1 MMLRVLRGTQLQ
13 VRKLWRRLCR
23 CVTVEIAGRCAG
35 LAGSAAGRTHS
46 CVPRRSTKA
55 LLRVSPSYAHG
66 VSDRRDAAWI
76 HLRAGLAAGA

>member
-1 MMLRVLRGTQLQ
+1 MMLLLRDTQPQ

-23 CVTVEIAGRCAG
+23 CVTFEIAGRCAV

-66 VSDRRDAAWI
+66 VSDRRGAAWN
-76 HLRAGLAAGA
+76 HSRELSAAVA

>member
-1 MMLRVLRGTQLQ
+1 MMLLLRDTQPQ

-23 CVTVEIAGRCAG
+23 CVTFERAGRCAV

-66 VSDRRDAAWI
+66 VSDRRGAAWN
-76 HLRAGLAAGA
+76 HSRELLAAVA

>member
-1 MMLRVLRGTQLQ
+1 MMLLLRDTQPQ

-23 CVTVEIAGRCAG
+23 CVTFEVAGRCAV

-66 VSDRRDAAWI
+66 VSDRRGAAWN
-76 HLRAGLAAGA
+76 HSRELSAAVA

>member
-1 MMLRVLRGTQLQ
+1 MMLLLRDTQPQ

-23 CVTVEIAGRCAG
+23 CVTFEIAGRCAV

-66 VSDRRDAAWI
+66 VSDRRGAAWN
-76 HLRAGLAAGA
+76 HSRELLAAVA

>member
-1 MMLRVLRGTQLQ
+1 MILLLRDMQPQ

-23 CVTVEIAGRCAG
+23 CVTVEIAGRCAV

-55 LLRVSPSYAHG
+55 LLRVSPSYAHD
-66 VSDRRDAAWI
+66 VSDRRGAAWN
-76 HLRAGLAAGA
+76 HSRELLAAVA